1 MKLTRIILIH
11 LCILAVAAVLVTPLV
26 WMVVAAFKSQADFYK
41 YDFLLPPDR
50 WSLANFE
57 SLFTQISYL
66 RFMLNSFF
74 VTCATVMIQLFF
86 CALGGFALA
95 KYQFRGKGLVMM
107 VMLCTMIVPGEVL
120 LAPLYE
126 LIYRMHMV
134 DSYAGLIVPSAV
146 SVFGMFLFRQSMLQV
161 PDELLQAA
169 RIDGCSEVGL
179 FWRIAMP
186 VSRPMIGAFCLIA
199 FMGTWNS
206 FLWPL
211 IILHSQELYTLPLG
225 INQMVGVYKE
235 DYGALMAG
243 TLLSVLPVVV
253 LFFAL
258 QREFIAGLTAGAV
271 KG

>member
-50 WSLANFE
+50 WSPANFE

-107 VMLCTMIVPGEVL
+107 AMLCTMIVPGEVL